1 MKTLLAWLVFL
12 GLAGWLGLE
21 IYQRLQQEDAA
32 GGSRR
37 GDREARP
44 APVEV
49 APVQRG
55 MIDEIRGFTGTLD
68 ANAEFV
74 VAAKVGGRIEAISVD
89 LLKDAAP
96 LSFS

>member
-21 IYQRLQQEDAA
+21 IYQLLQEDPGT

-49 APVQRG
+49 AAVERG
-55 MIDEIRGFTGTLD
+55 VIDEMRGFTGTLD

-74 VAAKVGGRIEAISVD
+74 VAAKVGGRIDRLMLAVSD
-89 LLKDAAP
+89 L
-96 LSFS
+96 